1 MPDQTGLR
9 FIGLGFSAVTAIVT
23 LIAALV
29 VIGAPPGATERAPA
43 TSLVA
48 R

>member
-1 MPDQTGLR
+1 MPDPAGLR

-29 VIGAPPGATERAPA
+29 VVGAPPDATERAPA
-43 TSLVA
+43 TSFVA

>member
-1 MPDQTGLR
+1 MPDPAGLR

-23 LIAALV
+23 LIAALI
-29 VIGAPPGATERAPA
+29 VIGANPETSERPTVA
-43 TSLVA
+43 SYVA

>member
-9 FIGLGFSAVTAIVT
+9 FIGLGFSAITAIVT

-29 VIGAPPGATERAPA
+29 VIGAPSELAERPA
-43 TSLVA
+43 VA
-48 R
+48 SVITR

>member
-1 MPDQTGLR
+1 MPDPAGLR

-23 LIAALV
+23 LIAALI
-29 VIGAPPGATERAPA
+29 VIGAPPETTGRPPVAT
-43 TSLVA
+43 LVS

>member
-1 MPDQTGLR
+1 MPDHTGLR

-23 LIAALV
+23 LIAALI
-29 VIGAPPGATERAPA
+29 VIGANPEIPERPTVA
-43 TSLVA
+43 SYVA